1 MEDGEL
7 RRAQMALSIEVLF
20 HLVEDEVY
28 ETYLN
33 DLFRLGVDY
42 VVIMRSNCHEDI
54 RLKGVLESV
63 WKDRYSDVLEKF
75 DDWVLMDFLPPQK
88 HPHLFVS
95 QTSTSSSR

>member
-1 MEDGEL
+1 
-7 RRAQMALSIEVLF
+7 MALSIEVLF

-54 RLKGVLESV
+54 RLKCVLESV
-63 WKDRYSDVLEKF
+63 WKDRYSDEIRRLGAHGFPAASEAPGSF
-75 DDWVLMDFLPPQK
+75 CFSDFYFFKQVR
-88 HPHLFVS
+88 H
-95 QTSTSSSR
+95 